1 MKKTAGVVCYFT
13 KKGTVC
19 IAYLHSQTNHKA
31 MRSCTSFPR
40 CMKMPAY
47 HTAKHIGST
56 AASVFS
62 EHKKREK
69 KA

>member
-31 MRSCTSFPR
+31 TVAAQAFPD
-40 CMKMPAY
+40 
-47 HTAKHIGST
+47 
-56 AASVFS
+56 V
-62 EHKKREK
+62 
-69 KA
+69 